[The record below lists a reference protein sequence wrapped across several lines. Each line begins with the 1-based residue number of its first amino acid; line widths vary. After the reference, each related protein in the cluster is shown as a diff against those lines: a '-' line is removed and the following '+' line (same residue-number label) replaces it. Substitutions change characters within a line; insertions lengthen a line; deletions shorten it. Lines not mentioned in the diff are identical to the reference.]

1 MPNDAD
7 ATSVAENDLDK
18 KLSPNASPTVMEIK
32 TGKARRLNSK
42 PLVFALIVGLV
53 IALTLGLVMISR
65 ANRVRAEVARTAQA
79 GRSVAP
85 PTSQE
90 MGAPGNEGGIIPA
103 PTSTADEQ
111 TPPPQEEPENK
122 PDDGKTQAPPP
133 TDFAPSRV
141 PDPPRL
147 TDEARKIRDRR
158 FRQLEQAIDGPIQVR
173 IDEDKLHVG
182 GIDGEMERLERQIA
196 ALSNSSEQTYEQRL
210 AAINAAA
217 GGGAVEYSTRGD
229 LSRMRQFSGETDW
242 TNPAAVEAPA
252 TTHIIRTGSVIP
264 ATLIG
269 GINSDLPGQ
278 IVGQVSQD
286 VYDTPT
292 GKHILIPQGSRLVG
306 EYSSQVQYGQS
317 RVFAVW
323 QRIIFPDGKALDLG
337 EMPGSSGAGYAGFRD
352 RVNNHYIR
360 IFGSAIMMSAILAG
374 VEMTQEGQNTE
385 QGSNQQR
392 MSDALSEALGNQLG
406 GVMAEMLS
414 KNMNIAPTL
423 ESRPGYR
430 FNVMLVKDLEFKR
443 PYRAFDYIEK

>member
-1 MPNDAD
+1 MSEEVKAQPSAPN
-7 ATSVAENDLDK
+7 
-18 KLSPNASPTVMEIK
+18 KLSPEVSPTAMEIK
-32 TGKARRLNSK
+32 KAKARRLNST
-42 PLVFALIVGLV
+42 PMMIIGAAILGIILIFTV
-53 IALTLGLVMISR
+53 VMISR
-65 ANRVRAEVARTAQA
+65 GNRARAEVARTAQS
-79 GRSVAP
+79 GRAAVPSIFAI
-85 PTSQE
+85 
-90 MGAPGNEGGIIPA
+90 GGEGGVINQPPPA
-103 PTSTADEQ
+103 AEPQ
-111 TPPPQEEPENK
+111 TPPKDEPDRKEN
-122 PDDGKTQAPPP
+122 T
-133 TDFAPSRV
+133 PSSLANVPALRV
-141 PDPPRL
+141 PDPFPQL
-147 TDEARKIRDRR
+147 SEEEKKIRERR

-173 IDEDKLHVG
+173 IDESKLEARS
-182 GIDGEMERLERQIA
+182 IDGELERLERQLVVLKNQDA
-196 ALSNSSEQTYEQRL
+196 QTYEERL
-210 AAINAAA
+210 AAIQAAVN
-217 GGGAVEYSTRGD
+217 GGSDVADYSTRGD
-229 LSRMRQFSGETDW
+229 LSRIRQFAGGDDW
-242 TNPAAVEAPA
+242 MNPSAVDIP
-252 TTHIIRTGSVIP
+252 TTKHIIRTGSVIP

-278 IVGQVSQD
+278 IIGQVSQD

-360 IFGSAIMMSAILAG
+360 IFGSTIMMSAILAG
-374 VEMTQEGQNTE
+374 VEMTQEEQRAE

-406 GVMAEMLS
+406 GVMAEMLQ

-423 ESRPGYR
+423 EIRPGYR

-443 PYRAFDYIEK
+443 PYRAFDY